1 MKIQIVKK
9 AGKPMLAPCSIGVD
23 SDLLNKR

>member
-9 AGKPMLAPCSIGVD
+9 AGKPMIAPCGIGVD